1 MNWKKISQYFIAF
14 SLPLYFHPL
23 MASAQTPYQPD
34 YTKQTW
40 QISQTF
46 KPPRRGAPP
55 ASAGGSTRGITCL
68 TNNQRLTSVTP
79 PNKLG
84 LTLASHPTFFWSIPK
99 TQVQTARFILL
110 ANKSQK
116 VVYET
121 TLKLPN
127 QPGIIS
133 FTLPENV
140 DALEVGETYRWYF
153 NVVCDANDFSSNPGV
168 DGWVERIQP
177 ELPLSQALETAN
189 LRTLPSI
196 YAESGIWHEALT
208 SLVKLRRAEPNS
220 FSVRWN
226 WLKFFNS
233 VGLNAIASEPLLDCC
248 VAEDSLPK

>member
-1 MNWKKISQYFIAF
+1 MWKQIFVYVVGF
-14 SLPLYFHPL
+14 SLPLYSYPL
-23 MASAQTPYQPD
+23 AALSQIPSQSYHKQ
-34 YTKQTW
+34 QTW

-55 ASAGGSTRGITCL
+55 ASAGGSTRGTSCLLGQRITSL
-68 TNNQRLTSVTP
+68 IP
-79 PNKLG
+79 PDKLG

-99 TQVQTARFILL
+99 IQVETARFILL

-133 FTLPENV
+133 FTLPKNV
-140 DALEVGETYRWYF
+140 NALEIGETYRWHF
-153 NVVCDANDFSSNPGV
+153 NIVCDANDFSGNPGV
-168 DGWVERIQP
+168 NGWVERIQP

-189 LRTLPSI
+189 LRSLPSI

-208 SLVKLRRAEPNS
+208 SLVELRRLEPNS
-220 FSVRWN
+220 FSIRWN

-248 VAEDSLPK
+248 TAEDSLPK